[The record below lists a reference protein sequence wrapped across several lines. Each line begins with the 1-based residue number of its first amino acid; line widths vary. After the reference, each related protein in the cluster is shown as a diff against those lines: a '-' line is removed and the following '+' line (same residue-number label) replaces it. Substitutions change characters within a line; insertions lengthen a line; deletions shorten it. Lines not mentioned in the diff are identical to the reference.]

1 MIYTGIGS
9 RETPPEI
16 IKQMVWLGEVLANKS
31 YVLRSGGANGADLA
45 FEKGCNNVEG
55 IKEIYLPVKGF
66 NKSESLLF
74 EIPKRAYDL
83 ARIYHPKYYGLHP
96 FAKKCMARNV
106 LQIMGPSAQPVLEE
120 EMSSMVICWTKDG
133 AETTD
138 DTSIDTG
145 GTGQAIRVA
154 YDYAIP
160 VFNLKNEDAL
170 DRLTK
175 HLKSGI
181 ID

>member
-9 RETPPEI
+9 RETPPQVI
-16 IKQMVWLGEVLANKS
+16 NQMIWLGEVLANKH
-31 YVLRSGGANGADLA
+31 YILRSGGAGGADSA
-45 FEKGCNNVEG
+45 FEEGCDNVSG
-55 IKEIYLPVKGF
+55 QKEIYLPVKKF
-66 NKSESLLF
+66 NKHLSERF

-83 ARIYHPKYYGLHP
+83 ARIYHPKYFGLHP

-106 LQIMGPSAQPVLEE
+106 QQIMGENVQPVLDDL
-120 EMSSMVICWTKDG
+120 SDMVICWTKDG
-133 AETTD
+133 AETAE

-160 VFNLKNEDAL
+160 VFNLKNDDAL

-175 HLKSGI
+175 HLK
-181 ID
+181 